1 MNTSEVGNRQLT
13 IVFILI
19 CTAALG
25 DACVGQMFQAVEEFI
40 EEIRRFA
47 KKQKLNISIDTLI
60 NAERVYWQTDKAVP
74 LEEYEWSNPGVG
86 GKFKSS
92 KVFSALSSRLDNY
105 ARDEYLPILYLFG
118 GILEPNLNSANYN
131 ALKSQNIYQLAI
143 RNAVILKGIT
153 AFLEAFATSPEH
165 VFSEVTPECLK
176 KGLILKLMKELV
188 LQSDQ
193 TAGKDLFKEA
203 EQKIKKFETLYEDS
217 KNQYLELYQKYQN
230 ENTQHRADLQTVI
243 NENAQHRADLQT
255 VINENA
261 QLRADLQT
269 VINENTQHRADLQ
282 TVINENAQITN
293 KYNYYYLQFIYKSN
307 EVNNLNLQLDG
318 TIIDFNSKCNEYN
331 KLNSEYEIFKSKHVP
346 HIAELQTIKS
356 ENAKLKNEL
365 QNKINELN
373 KMKSDSVKQL
383 SKNDIISFAITNI
396 NRKEPVKIDK
406 VTRIAIEDMLYSF
419 HRLLSE
425 SNGYLELN
433 RFPELEKATQIALN
447 NYKTKVEKILTEL
460 SNNYHRTAI
469 VELKRN
475 LTEEAINRIPSIN
488 LENNDD
494 NSDLNKN
501 YSKTCNS
508 DLIKHIGILRRI
520 ILVILSA
527 IIIFLIMFAIKGYYV
542 ELGEYYTRSTFIPVI
557 ISLVLGLGYI
567 CIWHAFHPGNYKVLM
582 QGYDFEGSGC
592 LEIIV
597 NFVIFIIIII
607 IIAICHI

>member
-47 KKQKLNISIDTLI
+47 KKQKLNILIDTLI

-203 EQKIKKFETLYEDS
+203 EQKIKKFETIYEDS

-243 NENAQHRADLQT
+243 NENAQL
-255 VINENA
+255 
-261 QLRADLQT
+261 
-269 VINENTQHRADLQ
+269 RADLQ

-293 KYNYYYLQFIYKSN
+293 KYNYYYLQFIHKSN

-494 NSDLNKN
+494 NSDLNKS